1 MDRKQIRER
10 LVGILSSS
18 ELGLSQLDVST
29 LNEDTSLLDEIIVDS
44 LQLLEF
50 IVAMEN
56 AFGFKVTV
64 ERLNIDIFDR
74 FGRVVDFV
82 QGSVSAASPGTS
94 EASHGKNTA

>member
-1 MDRKQIRER
+1 MEREQIRAR
-10 LVGILSSS
+10 LIAILSSS
-18 ELGLSQLDVST
+18 ELGASQVDLST
-29 LNEDTSLLDEIIVDS
+29 LTEDTSLLDEIIVDS

-56 AFGFKVTV
+56 AFGFKVTA

-82 QGSVSAASPGTS
+82 QGSVSAASPGAS
-94 EASHGKNTA
+94 EASHGKNIA